1 MAELIREIVIDATP
15 ETIWPFLTEADKHVE
30 WIGTVAEIDPRPGG
44 IYRVLVRGQ
53 HQSAGEF
60 VEVVP
65 NEKVVFT
72 FGWEEKDHPI
82 PPGSTTLEITLHP
95 EGDKTRVRLVHRGLP
110 GDAVEEH
117 THGWAHYLDRLAIVT
132 TGGEAGPD
140 AAPAERNDE
149 SRATTGGPS

>member
-1 MAELIREIVIDATP
+1 MAELIRDIVIDATP
-15 ETIWPFLTEADKHVE
+15 ETIWPFLTEAGKHVE

-44 IYRVLVRGQ
+44 VYRVLVGGQ

-72 FGWEEKDHPI
+72 FGWEETDHPI
-82 PPGSTTLEITLHP
+82 PPGSTTVEITLQP

-110 GDAVEEH
+110 ADAVEDH
-117 THGWAHYLDRLAIVT
+117 GQGWAQLLGQLAIAA
-132 TGGEAGPD
+132 TGSDTGPA
-140 AAPAERNDE
+140 AAPVQR
-149 SRATTGGPS
+149 

>member
-44 IYRVLVRGQ
+44 IYRVLVGGQ

-65 NEKVVFT
+65 MRE
-72 FGWEEKDHPI
+72 GR
-82 PPGSTTLEITLHP
+82 LH
-95 EGDKTRVRLVHRGLP
+95 VRL
-110 GDAVEEH
+110 
-117 THGWAHYLDRLAIVT
+117 
-132 TGGEAGPD
+132 GGEGPPDPARLHDGGDHVASRGRQDARAPRAPRPSRRCGRGSRPRLGALPRAAGDRGNRRRRRSRRGPD
-140 AAPAERNDE
+140 QR
-149 SRATTGGPS
+149 

>member
-15 ETIWPFLTEADKHVE
+15 ETIWPFLTEAGKHVE
-30 WIGTVAEIDPRPGG
+30 WNGTVAEIDPRPGG
-44 IYRVLVRGQ
+44 IHRVLIGGQ

-65 NEKVVFT
+65 KEKVVFT

-82 PPGSTTLEITLHP
+82 PPGSTTIEITLHP

-110 GDAVEEH
+110 ADAVDDHGE
-117 THGWAHYLDRLAIVT
+117 GWAHYLERLALAA
-132 TGGEAGPD
+132 TGADPGPD
-140 AAPAERNDE
+140 VIADVA
-149 SRATTGGPS
+149 G

>member
-1 MAELIREIVIDATP
+1 MAELVREIVIDATP
-15 ETIWPFLTEADKHVE
+15 ETIWPFLTEPDKHVQ

-44 IYRVLVRGQ
+44 VYRVLVNGR

-65 NEKVVFT
+65 NEKVVLT

-95 EGDKTRVRLVHRGLP
+95 EGDKTLVRLVHRGLP
-110 GDAVEEH
+110 ADAVDD
-117 THGWAHYLDRLAIVT
+117 HGNGWQRYLERLAIVMS
-132 TGGEAGPD
+132 GGDPGRDEPEA
-140 AAPAERNDE
+140 A
-149 SRATTGGPS
+149 